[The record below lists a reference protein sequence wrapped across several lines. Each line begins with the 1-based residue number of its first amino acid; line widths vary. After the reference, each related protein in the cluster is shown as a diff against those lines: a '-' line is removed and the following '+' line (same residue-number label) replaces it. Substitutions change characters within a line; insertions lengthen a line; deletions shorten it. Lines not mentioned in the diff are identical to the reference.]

1 MQDSVSGLAGCTSSR
16 VGRDIVWK
24 FLQKNWSKL
33 AERFGEKSSFLISFV
48 EVIVSLGFILDRWF
62 PSSAACR
69 TSPMKTRPTTCRISS
84 MPPARRLSRAP

>member
-24 FLQKNWSKL
+24 FLQKNWTKL

-48 EVIVSLGFILDRWF
+48 EVIVCRLFTRRHSF
-62 PSSAACR
+62 PSSAA
-69 TSPMKTRPTTCRISS
+69 
-84 MPPARRLSRAP
+84 